1 MDEKPNAREK
11 ELETLL
17 EEAGGSPAARP
28 EFYRRL
34 LESELYVLGQGAHN
48 GLHVAG
54 ESHSVNVA
62 SFSFE
67 DGVKTPVFSSLEKLQ
82 LFLTRMGFTE
92 AQHFIR
98 MSARTLFESIN
109 KNPLMLNPGSEIAKE
124 LTLAEIES
132 LLDGSI
138 FSKVE
143 KVTVQE
149 QTSVFYGQ
157 PAEYPG
163 PLVAEMVKYFEKQEA
178 VNAAYLALMIVPNME
193 KPMSYVIGIDH
204 TGDIDAIV
212 NDISLIASDVLEKD
226 KSLTFEDLS
235 DPTQSNAGEGYLRST
250 EPFYRRKKKGFL
262 GVLANWFGKK

>member
-1 MDEKPNAREK
+1 MDEKLNPREK
-11 ELETLL
+11 ELEALL

-28 EFYRRL
+28 EFYRKL
-34 LESELYVLGQGAHN
+34 LESELYVLGEGAHN
-48 GLHVAG
+48 GLHVVG
-54 ESHSVNVA
+54 EPHSVSVA
-62 SFSFE
+62 SFGFE
-67 DGVKTPVFSSLEKLQ
+67 DGLKTPVFSSLEKLQ
-82 LFLTRMGFTE
+82 LFLTRMGLTE

-109 KNPLMLNPGSEIAKE
+109 KNPLMLNPGSDVAKE

-143 KVTVQE
+143 KVTVPE

-157 PAEYPG
+157 PAEYPE
-163 PLVAEMVKYFEKQEA
+163 PLVAQLVKYFEKQET

-193 KPMSYVIGIDH
+193 NPMSYVIGIDH
-204 TGDIDAIV
+204 HGNFDTIA
-212 NDISLIASDVLEKD
+212 NDISLIAGEVLEKG

-235 DPTQSNAGEGYLRST
+235 DPTERNAGEGYLKTT
-250 EPFYRRKKKGFL
+250 EPFYRREKKGLL
-262 GVLANWFGKK
+262 GALATWFGKK